1 MKIFK
6 KSTNIDVYKIE
17 FNYINILFST
27 IIICLTIL
35 GFYFTYLISSFLGL
49 FFISILF
56 SLSIYRFVEFF
67 NVKLKI
73 NYAFSIL
80 LVYFIFILIFTS
92 LLYAI
97 LPIIINQSVSIFNM
111 IYDQLNVLQLG
122 INSGTIKI
130 PTYISANIDIPFI
143 LTKIQE
149 NIGSISNIAATSIS
163 NIISWSF
170 WFIAWIWGILL
181 NIMIVFI
188 VSFFMLL
195 EKKSIIRYI
204 ELFLNKKQETF
215 FSIKRKTI
223 SLKLSSWFSGM
234 IVLSI
239 FMWIFTYI
247 LLWILELFWISIEYK
262 FSIAFV
268 SGIAEFIP
276 IIWPFMTFALM
287 LVIAITLSYKAI
299 IAVVIVYAILQFV
312 EWNIMVPKIMKKVA
326 WVSSLVVISVMSI
339 GWILFWV
346 PWVILSIPI
355 AIIIDDFLDILKDK
369 E

>member
-163 NIISWSF
+163 NIIS
-170 WFIAWIWGILL
+170 
-181 NIMIVFI
+181 
-188 VSFFMLL
+188 
-195 EKKSIIRYI
+195 
-204 ELFLNKKQETF
+204 
-215 FSIKRKTI
+215 
-223 SLKLSSWFSGM
+223 
-234 IVLSI
+234 
-239 FMWIFTYI
+239 
-247 LLWILELFWISIEYK
+247 
-262 FSIAFV
+262 
-268 SGIAEFIP
+268 
-276 IIWPFMTFALM
+276 
-287 LVIAITLSYKAI
+287 
-299 IAVVIVYAILQFV
+299 
-312 EWNIMVPKIMKKVA
+312 
-326 WVSSLVVISVMSI
+326 
-339 GWILFWV
+339 
-346 PWVILSIPI
+346 
-355 AIIIDDFLDILKDK
+355 
-369 E
+369 